1 METNVRK
8 VIFVPILHSEADFGR
23 LSRKIV
29 DRYKM
34 ILGEEKWEKRQRM
47 LSSFWKKISDY
58 FADKDVSGMRIY
70 QDGLIVGEELGKE
83 IVWKAAEAGSLNYKL
98 IKHLIMRGAMIEKTE
113 DIELIKTERDYIV
126 KMITPKSPFTRLV
139 TRFQYT
145 VIKDRLLEKRDTF
158 IANQI
163 NHTLKEGETGIL
175 FLGARHNVLPKLSKD
190 IVVEK
195 LLEREDIGSPKRSR
209 SEQWQENF
217 LCKLMSGELD
227 VYGDAFQKSDKV
239 KSCVDTWYATSVQ
252 LLSSVD

>member
-1 METNVRK
+1 MGTNVRK
-8 VIFVPILHSEADFGR
+8 LIFVPILHSEADFGR
-23 LSRKIV
+23 LSRDIV
-29 DRYKM
+29 DRYKL
-34 ILGEEKWEKRQRM
+34 ILGEEKWEKRQSM

-70 QDGLIVGEELGKE
+70 QDGLVVDGELGRE

-126 KMITPKSPFTRLV
+126 KMITSKSPFTRLV
-139 TRFQYT
+139 TRFQYAA
-145 VIKDRLLEKRDTF
+145 VKDRLLERRDRF

-195 LLEREDIGSPKRSR
+195 LLERQKILTLQKG
-209 SEQWQENF
+209 
-217 LCKLMSGELD
+217 LD
-227 VYGDAFQKSDKV
+227 QNNRKNT
-239 KSCVDTWYATSVQ
+239 SCAS
-252 LLSSVD
+252 L